1 MARPLRIAYP
11 GAFYHITSR
20 GNGRKNI
27 FIHDSD
33 REKFLHYLQTASERY
48 GAMIHVYCLMANHYH
63 LLLETPGGNLSSIMH
78 HINGAYTTYFN
89 IKHKRLGH
97 LMHGRYK
104 SILVDK
110 DAYAKELSRYIHLNP
125 VHARI
130 VTRPEDYFWSSY
142 HDYLGL
148 RESSSWLKRDFILS
162 CFGPGGATSRK
173 KYRAFIEGK
182 AAQPDRDLVKEIKF
196 STFLGDDDFID
207 GIKRK
212 YLDKKRTVRDLP
224 AIKKLISRPTLEG
237 IEEKVKAIFET
248 DARLKKQVSLYLSQR
263 FSGKGL
269 KEIGLYYGIGESGVS
284 QAGRR
289 LELRLM
295 DDMKLKRKVEWI
307 KRELKVSKV

>member
-1 MARPLRIAYP
+1 
-11 GAFYHITSR
+11 
-20 GNGRKNI
+20 
-27 FIHDSD
+27 
-33 REKFLHYLQTASERY
+33 
-48 GAMIHVYCLMANHYH
+48 MANHYH